1 MTIDSVIFDIEGT
14 LVDSVK
20 QTLRCWR
27 ETLLEFGHDVPI
39 DQLQA
44 RSGMDGNMMLEQ
56 LLPELS
62 DAGRKKLIKAQGGH
76 YQKVYLPHIQPFEGA
91 RETLLSLKSRKL
103 KFALATDCEG
113 APLAQYR
120 RILQIDNLLDAIA
133 CGEDTP
139 KGKPNPELIGRALQ
153 KLGASPDHA
162 VMVGDTP
169 SDAKAA
175 RKAGIPCIGL
185 LTGGHPAEALRKAGC
200 ETVLETIR
208 DLPSG
213 LHGAPGPFA
222 KGSGVSQA

>member
-113 APLAQYR
+113 VPLAQYR
-120 RILQIDNLLDAIA
+120 RILQIDNLLD
-133 CGEDTP
+133 
-139 KGKPNPELIGRALQ
+139 
-153 KLGASPDHA
+153 